1 MLRELT
7 PEVRAFLAEAKWP
20 GVLSTLGPNGAPIT
34 SAVWFALVG
43 DDIVISTPA
52 SRPKARNARLDAR
65 VSFIVDTKER
75 PYKGVAIEG
84 TAAVIDDPA
93 RQVEDAYAPRGS
105 NHIVV
110 LEVRGARLQP
120 SLQRRDA
127 KARQHA
133 DGDQREL
140 PEAHGAANAGE
151 QRVDAVQQTVGRERR
166 TERQRERHHRQLQP
180 EAVRHLRV
188 VLQGIRGAHPA
199 SRAR

>member
-1 MLRELT
+1 MLRQLT
-7 PEVRAFLAEAKWP
+7 PEVRAFLEEAKWP

-93 RQVEDAYAPRGS
+93 RQSMRTIAERYLGT
-105 NHIVV
+105 V
-110 LEVRGARLQP
+110 LPPAMEERI
-120 SLQRRDA
+120 
-127 KARQHA
+127 
-133 DGDQREL
+133 
-140 PEAHGAANAGE
+140 AA
-151 QRVDAVQQTVGRERR
+151 
-166 TERQRERHHRQLQP
+166 TER
-180 EAVRHLRV
+180 VMLRITPSR
-188 VLQGIRGAHPA
+188 IRPWGFA
-199 SRAR
+199 

>member
-7 PEVRAFLAEAKWP
+7 PEIREFLEEAKWP

-93 RQVEDAYAPRGS
+93 RQSMRTIAERYLGPA
-105 NHIVV
+105 
-110 LEVRGARLQP
+110 
-120 SLQRRDA
+120 
-127 KARQHA
+127 
-133 DGDQREL
+133 L
-140 PEAHGAANAGE
+140 PPAMEERIAA
-151 QRVDAVQQTVGRERR
+151 
-166 TERQRERHHRQLQP
+166 TERVMLKITPSR
-180 EAVRHLRV
+180 
-188 VLQGIRGAHPA
+188 IRPWGFA
-199 SRAR
+199 

>member
-7 PEVRAFLAEAKWP
+7 PEVRAFLEEAKWP

-84 TAAVIDDPA
+84 KAAVIDDPA
-93 RQVEDAYAPRGS
+93 RQSMRTIAERYLGPA
-105 NHIVV
+105 
-110 LEVRGARLQP
+110 
-120 SLQRRDA
+120 
-127 KARQHA
+127 
-133 DGDQREL
+133 L
-140 PEAHGAANAGE
+140 PPAMEERIAA
-151 QRVDAVQQTVGRERR
+151 
-166 TERQRERHHRQLQP
+166 TERVMLKITPSR
-180 EAVRHLRV
+180 
-188 VLQGIRGAHPA
+188 IRPWGFA
-199 SRAR
+199 

>member
-7 PEVRAFLAEAKWP
+7 PEVRAFLEEAKWP

-93 RQVEDAYAPRGS
+93 RQSMRTIAERYLGPA
-105 NHIVV
+105 
-110 LEVRGARLQP
+110 
-120 SLQRRDA
+120 
-127 KARQHA
+127 
-133 DGDQREL
+133 L
-140 PEAHGAANAGE
+140 PPAMEERIAA
-151 QRVDAVQQTVGRERR
+151 
-166 TERQRERHHRQLQP
+166 TER
-180 EAVRHLRV
+180 VMLRITPSR
-188 VLQGIRGAHPA
+188 IRPWGFA
-199 SRAR
+199 